1 MPTGVTWHR
10 QSFYCRPG
18 GATHLRSG
26 TATDGGGRG
35 EGRRLR
41 HQQGCAQ
48 QRTARQCVA
57 KARPAEAKRTGA
69 SCLRRRPERRAC
81 RRRRFGAA
89 VLIFCASVEGR
100 KTATLSRFFLCTL
113 VTRASSTPVGHSLDI
128 SHASSSACA
137 SLLVS
142 PKSRPACCC
151 RSSSSPTRVRRSC
164 QSASVAARSASVCSG
179 LRLGCNASGS
189 QPSRAG

>member
-1 MPTGVTWHR
+1 MAPPK
-10 QSFYCRPG
+10 FLLPAG
-18 GATHLRSG
+18 GSDAP
-26 TATDGGGRG
+26 
-35 EGRRLR
+35 EER
-41 HQQGCAQ
+41 HSH
-48 QRTARQCVA
+48 
-57 KARPAEAKRTGA
+57 E
-69 SCLRRRPERRAC
+69 RRRP
-81 RRRRFGAA
+81 RRRQAAAASARLRATKDSASVDCEGTACGGKAGGCVVPAEEARAESMSSSAIRGA
-89 VLIFCASVEGR
+89 VLVVCASVEGR
-100 KTATLSRFFLCTL
+100 KTANRYPPGVERL
-113 VTRASSTPVGHSLDI
+113 HSLDI

-189 QPSRAG
+189 QPSRGRAG